1 MYYIYIYVLYS
12 KQQVTRVDEMYYI
25 LCTLTLVEDTDGLSE
40 RKH

>member
-12 KQQVTRVDEMYYI
+12 KQQVTRVDEMYLHTMY
-25 LCTLTLVEDTDGLSE
+25 TTLVEDTDGLSE